1 MRRSDSVIAVNECI
15 SPSSST
21 SGSCSRSI
29 PAASRIFSA
38 DGALEVPKFEC
49 ASSATF
55 GVTPKWRTSSM
66 LFFVVSTTCSTVGS
80 KVRKASARNSG
91 PLGSSSA
98 HSDETWTASLLLLPS
113 TPRMVRR

>member
-1 MRRSDSVIAVNECI
+1 MDIAHDKEIDSNRRIAKG
-15 SPSSST
+15 
-21 SGSCSRSI
+21 SGLDLSGICVRSI
-29 PAASRIFSA
+29 SAALRIFSA
-38 DGALEVPKFEC
+38 EGAFEVPKFEC
-49 ASSATF
+49 ASSATL

-98 HSDETWTASLLLLPS
+98 HSEETW
-113 TPRMVRR
+113 R